1 MLVSAMTGSLNR
13 AIRSRPGSRSQALR
27 NDAASSG
34 AQNGSPTARPAITSS
49 RAAASRTVRASEPF
63 VARPT
68 GSPYIGAPEIRPRV
82 GLRPTT
88 PQQLAGIRIEPP
100 PSEPCATGTSP
111 ADTAAAAPPL
121 EPPAIRVVS
130 HGVTAGGPPSG
141 SV

>member
-1 MLVSAMTGSLNR
+1 M
-13 AIRSRPGSRSQALR
+13 
-27 NDAASSG
+27 
-34 AQNGSPTARPAITSS
+34 
-49 RAAASRTVRASEPF
+49 

-82 GLRPTT
+82 GFSPTM

-111 ADTAAAAPPL
+111 ADTADAAPPL
-121 EPPAIRVVS
+121 DPPAIRVVS
-130 HGVTAGGPPSG
+130 HGVTAGGAPSG